1 MSDIVIT
8 GAKMHN
14 LRGIDVT
21 IPRNS
26 LTVVT
31 GLSGSGKST
40 LAFDTLYAEGQRRYV
55 ESLSAYARQFLDRL
69 AKPDVEKIEGL
80 SPAISIEQHTTSGN
94 PRSIVATVTEIHDY
108 LRILYGSIATP
119 HCPRCGREVTRQSAE
134 QIVEAIERLG
144 GLKILILAPV
154 VKGKKGRHEE
164 VFAKLRRD
172 GFVRVRVDGETYLL
186 EEVPELDKK
195 KAHTIDVVV
204 DRLVLPCD
212 RTRLTDSV
220 ELALK
225 VGNGVL
231 NVETLETTQ
240 TTQTTQTSQTSQTFS
255 ELNACPHC
263 GISFDELKPRSFS
276 FNSPFGAC
284 PTCGGL
290 GQLYYF
296 DEDLVVPDKSLPL
309 RECIH
314 PWRRAGHNAI
324 MYYNAL
330 LEQIA
335 KQYRVKLSTP
345 YEKLPAKF
353 RHDLMHGFK
362 DDLVLPWR
370 SVDKPFE
377 GVLAVLQKRLEE
389 AEDEETRAKYEAYQS
404 YRVCPACKGARLNEF
419 SRAATVAGKTICE
432 VMAMPVGEAL
442 EFFRELGGGKDF
454 RRKTEDI
461 KGEGHETLDGRQG
474 LKSQVS
480 SPSNRLSALRDIL
493 TEITKRLQFLI
504 DVGLDYLTLDR
515 AAATLSGGEMQ
526 RIRLATQIG
535 SGLTGVLYVLD
546 EPTIGLHP
554 RDNERLIAT
563 LKELRDRGNTV
574 VIVEHDE
581 EMMRA
586 ADWIV
591 DLGPGAGREGGQLM
605 YQGDFK
611 GLLKAKSL
619 TADYLTGRKRV
630 GEDFRRKTEDVR
642 GRGCET
648 LDGRQGLGSQVSS
661 LKSFPCL
668 TLSGASEHNLKNVTA
683 HIPVGSFT
691 VVTGVSGSGKST
703 LIDETLKPALM
714 NRFYGSKEKPGKFK
728 KLTGMEH
735 FDKVIEIDQSPIG
748 RTPRSNPA
756 TYVGFFSEIRELF
769 ALTEAAKARGY
780 TAGRFSFNVKG
791 GRCEVCGGDGVQKLE
806 MSFLP
811 DVYVTCE
818 QCGGKRFNAETLEVT
833 YGGKNISDVLAMT
846 VAEAYEFFAKVP
858 SLARKLK
865 TLVDVGLGYIALG
878 QSATTLSGGE
888 AQRIKLATELSKRST
903 GKTLYLLDE
912 PTTGLHFDDVAKL
925 MKILLQLR
933 DQGNTIVVIEHNL
946 DVIRSAD
953 WIIDLGPGGGDK
965 GGNLVCEGPVPKIR
979 ACKDSVTGRFL

>member
-1 MSDIVIT
+1 MDITIRNARV
-8 GAKMHN
+8 HN

-31 GLSGSGKST
+31 GLSGSGKSS

-69 AKPDVEKIEGL
+69 QKPDVEKIEGL
-80 SPAISIEQHTTSGN
+80 SPAISIEQHTTGGN

-108 LRILYGSIATP
+108 LRILYGSVAIP
-119 HCPRCGREVTRQSAE
+119 HCPKCGREVHRQSAE
-134 QIVEAIERLG
+134 QIVDTILASGKGKAI
-144 GLKILILAPV
+144 IYAPV
-154 VKGKKGRHEE
+154 VKGKKGRHENTLAAIRRNG
-164 VFAKLRRD
+164 FA
-172 GFVRVRVDGETYLL
+172 RVRIDGETYPIDEL
-186 EEVPELDKK
+186 PELGKK
-195 KAHTIDVVV
+195 CSHTIDIVV

-220 ELALK
+220 ELALREGK
-225 VGNGVL
+225 GVL
-231 NVETLETTQ
+231 SVERLESDPPVEETY
-240 TTQTTQTSQTSQTFS
+240 S
-255 ELNACPHC
+255 ELNACTHC

-284 PTCGGL
+284 PTCAGL
-290 GQLYYF
+290 GNLYYF
-296 DEDLVVPDKSLPL
+296 DEDLVVPDKTLPL

-314 PWRRAGHNAI
+314 AWRRAGHNAI

-330 LEQIA
+330 LEHIA
-335 KQYRVKLSTP
+335 KQYKVDLNTP
-345 YEKLPAKF
+345 YEKLPESF
-353 RHDLMHGFK
+353 RHRLMHGFS

-370 SVDKPFE
+370 SVDRPFE
-377 GVLAVLQKRLEE
+377 GVLATLQKRLDE
-389 AEDEETRAKYEAYQS
+389 AEDDETRKKYEAYQN
-404 YRVCPACKGARLNEF
+404 YRTCPDCHGSRLRPE
-419 SRAATVAGKTICE
+419 SRAATVGGRTIVE
-432 VMAMPVGEAL
+432 VMAMPVSQSLA
-442 EFFRELGGGKDF
+442 FFRS
-454 RRKTEDI
+454 
-461 KGEGHETLDGRQG
+461 LDAD
-474 LKSQVS
+474 
-480 SPSNRLSALRDIL
+480 SASRTFGPVRDIL
-493 TEITKRLQFLI
+493 HEIIRRLQFLM

-515 AAATLSGGEMQ
+515 PSATLSGGEMQ

-554 RDNERLIAT
+554 RDNDRLIAT
-563 LKELRDRGNTV
+563 LKGLRDRGNTV

-586 ADWIV
+586 ADYIV
-591 DLGPGAGREGGQLM
+591 DLGPGAGREGGRVM

-619 TADYLTGRKRV
+619 TADYLTGRKKVVPDDLRHIPI
-630 GEDFRRKTEDVR
+630 
-642 GRGCET
+642 
-648 LDGRQGLGSQVSS
+648 SS
-661 LKSFPCL
+661 ATKYL
-668 TLSGASEHNLKNVTA
+668 TLSGAKEHNLKNITVR
-683 HIPVGSFT
+683 IPVGSFT

-703 LIDETLKPALM
+703 LIDETLKSALM
-714 NRFYGSKEKPGKFK
+714 KHFYKARTTPGKYRK
-728 KLTGMEH
+728 ITGMEN

-756 TYVGFFSEIRELF
+756 TYVGFFSDIRELF
-769 ALTEAAKARGY
+769 AQTEAAKARGY

-791 GRCEVCGGDGVQKLE
+791 GRCEVCGGDGVRKLE

-811 DVYVTCE
+811 DVYVECE
-818 QCGGKRFNAETLEVT
+818 QCNGKRFNAETLEVT
-833 YGGKNISDVLAMT
+833 YGGKSIADVLAMT
-846 VAEAYEFFAKVP
+846 VAEAFEFFAKVP

-888 AQRIKLATELSKRST
+888 AQRIKLATELSRRAT
-903 GKTLYLLDE
+903 GRTLYLLDE

-925 MKILLQLR
+925 MRLLLKLR
-933 DQGNTIVVIEHNL
+933 DQGNTIVVIEHNT
-946 DVIRSAD
+946 DVMKCAD
-953 WIIDLGPGGGDK
+953 WIIDLGPDGGDR
-965 GGNLVCEGPVPKIR
+965 GGNLVCEGPIAAIR
-979 ACKDSVTGRFL
+979 DCKASITGRFLAP

>member
-1 MSDIVIT
+1 MDITIRNARV
-8 GAKMHN
+8 HN

-31 GLSGSGKST
+31 GLSGSGKSS

-69 AKPDVEKIEGL
+69 QKPDVEKIEGL
-80 SPAISIEQHTTSGN
+80 SPAISIEQHTTGGN

-108 LRILYGSIATP
+108 LRILYGSVAIP
-119 HCPRCGREVTRQSAE
+119 HCPKCGREVYRQSAE
-134 QIVEAIERLG
+134 QIVDTILASGKGKAI
-144 GLKILILAPV
+144 IYAPV
-154 VKGKKGRHEE
+154 VKGKKGRHENTLAAIRRNG
-164 VFAKLRRD
+164 FA
-172 GFVRVRVDGETYLL
+172 RVRIDGETYPIDEL
-186 EEVPELDKK
+186 PELGKK
-195 KAHTIDVVV
+195 CSHTIDIVV

-220 ELALK
+220 ELALREGK
-225 VGNGVL
+225 GVL
-231 NVETLETTQ
+231 SVERLESDPPVEETY
-240 TTQTTQTSQTSQTFS
+240 S
-255 ELNACPHC
+255 ELNACTHC

-284 PTCGGL
+284 PTCAGL
-290 GQLYYF
+290 GNLYYF
-296 DEDLVVPDKSLPL
+296 DEDLVVPDKTLPL

-314 PWRRAGHNAI
+314 AWRRAGHNAI

-330 LEQIA
+330 LEHIA
-335 KQYRVKLSTP
+335 KQYKVDLNTP
-345 YEKLPAKF
+345 YERLPESF
-353 RHDLMHGFK
+353 RHRLMHGFS

-370 SVDKPFE
+370 SVDRPFE
-377 GVLAVLQKRLEE
+377 GVLATLQKRLDE
-389 AEDEETRAKYEAYQS
+389 AEDDETRKKYEAYQN
-404 YRVCPACKGARLNEF
+404 YRTCPDCHGSRLRPE
-419 SRAATVAGKTICE
+419 SRAATVGGRTIVE
-432 VMAMPVGEAL
+432 VMAMPVSQSLA
-442 EFFRELGGGKDF
+442 FFRS
-454 RRKTEDI
+454 
-461 KGEGHETLDGRQG
+461 LDAD
-474 LKSQVS
+474 
-480 SPSNRLSALRDIL
+480 SASRTFGPVRDIL
-493 TEITKRLQFLI
+493 HEIIRRLQFLM

-515 AAATLSGGEMQ
+515 PSATLSGGEMQ

-554 RDNERLIAT
+554 RDNDRLIAT
-563 LKELRDRGNTV
+563 LKGLRDRGNTV

-586 ADWIV
+586 ADYVV
-591 DLGPGAGREGGQLM
+591 DLGPGAGREGGRVM

-619 TADYLTGRKRV
+619 TADYLTGRKKVVPDDLRHIPI
-630 GEDFRRKTEDVR
+630 
-642 GRGCET
+642 
-648 LDGRQGLGSQVSS
+648 SS
-661 LKSFPCL
+661 ATKYL
-668 TLSGASEHNLKNVTA
+668 TLSGAKEHNLKNITVR
-683 HIPVGSFT
+683 IPVGSFT

-703 LIDETLKPALM
+703 LIDETLKSALM
-714 NRFYGSKEKPGKFK
+714 KHFYKARTTPGKYRK
-728 KLTGMEH
+728 ITGMEN

-756 TYVGFFSEIRELF
+756 TYVGFFSDIRELF
-769 ALTEAAKARGY
+769 AQTEAAKARGY

-791 GRCEVCGGDGVQKLE
+791 GRCEVCGGDGVRKLE

-811 DVYVTCE
+811 DVYVECE
-818 QCGGKRFNAETLEVT
+818 QCNGKRFNAETLEVT
-833 YGGKNISDVLAMT
+833 YGGKSIADVLAMT
-846 VAEAYEFFAKVP
+846 VAEAFEFFAKVP

-888 AQRIKLATELSKRST
+888 AQRIKLATELSRRAT
-903 GKTLYLLDE
+903 GRTLYLLDE

-925 MKILLQLR
+925 MRLLLKLR
-933 DQGNTIVVIEHNL
+933 DQGNTIVVIEHNT
-946 DVIRSAD
+946 DVMKCAD
-953 WIIDLGPGGGDK
+953 WIIDLGPDGGDR
-965 GGNLVCEGPVPKIR
+965 GGNLVCEGPIAAIR
-979 ACKDSVTGRFL
+979 DCKASITGRFLAP

>member
-1 MSDIVIT
+1 MAAAPSSGLMGDIVIT
-8 GAKMHN
+8 KARMHN

-55 ESLSAYARQFLDRL
+55 ESLSAYARQFLDRMQ
-69 AKPDVEKIEGL
+69 KPDVEKIEGL

-108 LRILYGSIATP
+108 LRILYGSIAVP
-119 HCPRCGREVTRQSAE
+119 HCPKCGKPVTRQSAE
-134 QIVEAIERLG
+134 QIVDTILSDGAAKA
-144 GLKILILAPV
+144 KIVLYAPV

-164 VFAKLRRD
+164 VFATLKRN
-172 GFVRVRVDGETYLL
+172 GFARVRVDGEMRLL
-186 EEVPELDKK
+186 DEEIELDKK
-195 KAHTIDVVV
+195 CAHTIDVVI
-204 DRLVLPCD
+204 DRLVLPAESD
-212 RTRLTDSV
+212 AAFRTRLTDSV

-225 VGNGVL
+225 TGKGVL
-231 NVETLETTQ
+231 SVETLATAESAASTR
-240 TTQTTQTSQTSQTFS
+240 TFS
-255 ELNACPHC
+255 ELNACVDC

-284 PTCGGL
+284 PTCAGL

-296 DEDLVVPDKSLPL
+296 DEELVVPDKTLPL

-335 KQYRVKLSTP
+335 KQYKVKLETP

-370 SVDKPFE
+370 SVDRPFE
-377 GVLAVLQKRLEE
+377 GVLATLQRRIEE
-389 AEDEETRAKYEAYQS
+389 AEDDETRAKWEAYQS
-404 YRVCPACKGARLNEF
+404 YRTCPTCHGARLNEF
-419 SRAATVAGKTICE
+419 SRAATIAGKTICE

-442 EFFRELGGGKDF
+442 EFNNRIIELANGGRAEGGFDNSTVNKLAGLRE
-454 RRKTEDI
+454 I
-461 KGEGHETLDGRQG
+461 
-474 LKSQVS
+474 LK
-480 SPSNRLSALRDIL
+480 
-493 TEITKRLQFLI
+493 EISKRLQFLL

-515 AAATLSGGEMQ
+515 ASATLSGGEMQ

-563 LKELRDRGNTV
+563 LKGLRDRGNTV

-586 ADWIV
+586 ADYIV
-591 DLGPGAGREGGQLM
+591 DLGPGAGREGGRVM

-611 GLLKAKSL
+611 GLLKAESL
-619 TADYLTGRKRV
+619 TADYLTGR
-630 GEDFRRKTEDVR
+630 RKIEVAPASAPVR
-642 GRGCET
+642 TRA
-648 LDGRQGLGSQVSS
+648 SA
-661 LKSFPCL
+661 FL
-668 TLSGASEHNLKNVTA
+668 TISGACEHNLKNVTA
-683 HIPVGSFT
+683 HFPVGAFT

-703 LIDETLKPALM
+703 LVEETLKRALM
-714 NRFYGSKEKPGKFK
+714 KHFYGSKALPGKYRK
-728 KLTGMEH
+728 ITGMEH

-756 TYVGFFSEIRELF
+756 TYVGFFSDIRELF
-769 ALTEAAKARGY
+769 AQTEAAKARGY

-791 GRCEVCGGDGVQKLE
+791 GRCEVCGGDGLCKLE

-833 YGGKNISDVLAMT
+833 YGGKSISDVLEMT
-846 VAEAYEFFAKVP
+846 VAEGCEFFAKVP
-858 SLARKLK
+858 SLARKLR
-865 TLVDVGLGYIALG
+865 TLLDVGLGYVQLG
-878 QSATTLSGGE
+878 QPATTLSGGE
-888 AQRIKLATELSKRST
+888 AQRIKLATELSRRST

-925 MKILLQLR
+925 MKLLLRLR
-933 DQGNTIVVIEHNL
+933 DQGNTIIVIEHNT
-946 DVIRSAD
+946 DVMKCAD
-953 WIIDLGPGGGDK
+953 WIVDLGPGGGDK
-965 GGNLVCEGPVPKIR
+965 GGNLVCEGPIDAVR

>member
-1 MSDIVIT
+1 MDITIRN
-8 GAKMHN
+8 AKVHN
-14 LRGIDVT
+14 LKGVDVV
-21 IPRNS
+21 IPRDS

-31 GLSGSGKST
+31 GLSGSGKSS

-55 ESLSAYARQFLDRL
+55 ESLSAYARQFLDRMQ
-69 AKPDVEKIEGL
+69 KPDVERIEGL
-80 SPAISIEQHTTSGN
+80 SPAISIEQRTTSGN

-108 LRILYGSIATP
+108 LRILYGSAATP
-119 HCPRCGREVTRQSAE
+119 HCPKCGRPVTRQSAE
-134 QIVEAIERLG
+134 QIVDA
-144 GLKILILAPV
+144 ILAGEPGRIILYAPA

-164 VFAKLRRD
+164 TIAALARNGFA
-172 GFVRVRVDGETYLL
+172 RVRVDGTVYPID
-186 EEVPELDKK
+186 EVPALDKK

-225 VGNGVL
+225 TGKGVMS
-231 NVETLETTQ
+231 VELADKPDRPTV
-240 TTQTTQTSQTSQTFS
+240 FS
-255 ELNACPHC
+255 ELNACVEC
-263 GISFDELKPRSFS
+263 GLSFDELKPRSFS
-276 FNSPFGAC
+276 FNSPYGAC
-284 PTCGGL
+284 PTCSGL
-290 GQLYYF
+290 GHLYYF
-296 DEDLVVPDKSLPL
+296 DEELVVPDRTLPL

-335 KQYRVKLSTP
+335 RQYKVKLSTP

-362 DDLVLPWR
+362 DDLILPWR
-370 SVDKPFE
+370 SVDRPFE
-377 GVLAVLQKRLEE
+377 GVLATLQKRLEE
-389 AEDEETRAKYEAYQS
+389 AEDEETRAKWEAYQS
-404 YRVCPACKGARLNEF
+404 YRTCPTCHGARLNEF
-419 SRAATVAGKTICE
+419 SRAATVADKTIVE

-442 EFFRELGGGKDF
+442 AFFNGLCLAAKNAKNAENAPFATFASYAAKKTAPQATNLSGLG
-454 RRKTEDI
+454 
-461 KGEGHETLDGRQG
+461 
-474 LKSQVS
+474 
-480 SPSNRLSALRDIL
+480 
-493 TEITKRLQFLI
+493 EIVAEICRRLQFLL

-515 AAATLSGGEMQ
+515 AASSLSGGEMQ

-554 RDNERLIAT
+554 RDNDRLISA
-563 LKELRDRGNTV
+563 LKGLRDRGNTV
-574 VIVEHDE
+574 VVVEHDE

-591 DLGPGAGREGGQLM
+591 DLGPGAGREGGKVM
-605 YQGDFK
+605 YQGPFK

-619 TADYLTGRKRV
+619 TADYLTGRKKIQPRDSENVSDVSREQIRV
-630 GEDFRRKTEDVR
+630 LSHQTAKPLNHLTIS
-642 GRGCET
+642 GC
-648 LDGRQGLGSQVSS
+648 R
-661 LKSFPCL
+661 
-668 TLSGASEHNLKNVTA
+668 EHNLKNITA
-683 HIPVGSFT
+683 HFPVGAFT

-703 LIDETLKPALM
+703 LVDETLKRALM
-714 NRFYGSKEKPGKFK
+714 RRFYRSREVPGKFA
-728 KLTGMEH
+728 KLTGAEN
-735 FDKVIEIDQSPIG
+735 FDKVVEIDQSPIG

-769 ALTEAAKARGY
+769 AKTEAARARGY

-791 GRCEVCGGDGVQKLE
+791 GRCEVCGGDGVRKLE

-818 QCGGKRFNAETLEVT
+818 QCGGRRFNAETLEVA
-833 YGGKNISDVLAMT
+833 YAGKNIADVLAMT
-846 VAEAYEFFAKVP
+846 VAEAKDFFAKIP
-858 SLARKLK
+858 SLARKLS
-865 TLVDVGLGYIALG
+865 TLDDVGLGYIQLG

-888 AQRIKLATELSKRST
+888 AQRIKLATELSRRST
-903 GKTLYLLDE
+903 GRTLYLLDE

-925 MKILLQLR
+925 MKLLLRLR
-933 DQGNTIVVIEHNL
+933 DQGNTVIVIEHNT
-946 DVIRSAD
+946 DVMKCAD
-953 WIIDLGPGGGDK
+953 WIVDLGPGGGDA
-965 GGNLVCEGPVPKIR
+965 GGRVVCEGPIDQVR
-979 ACKDSVTGRFL
+979 ACKESFTAKYL

>member
-1 MSDIVIT
+1 MDITIKNARV
-8 GAKMHN
+8 HN

-21 IPRNS
+21 IPRDS

-31 GLSGSGKST
+31 GLSGSGKSS

-55 ESLSAYARQFLDRL
+55 ESLSAYARQFLDRME
-69 AKPDVEKIEGL
+69 KPDVEKIEGL
-80 SPAISIEQHTTSGN
+80 SPAISIEQRTTSGN

-108 LRILYGSIATP
+108 LRILYGSLATP
-119 HCPRCGREVTRQSAE
+119 HCPKCGRPVTRQSAE
-134 QIVEAIERLG
+134 QIVDAIEEIGRKEA
-144 GLKILILAPV
+144 GLRIVILAPV
-154 VKGKKGRHEE
+154 VKGKKGRHED
-164 VFAKLRRD
+164 VFATLKRN
-172 GFVRVRVDGETYLL
+172 GFARARVDGVQCLL
-186 EEVPELDKK
+186 EEAPALDRKRK
-195 KAHTIDVVV
+195 HDVEVVV
-204 DRLVLPCD
+204 DRLALPCE

-225 VGNGVL
+225 TGRGVME
-231 NVETLETTQ
+231 VEYVQPPQSNNQ
-240 TTQTTQTSQTSQTFS
+240 TIKQSDNCQTTFS
-255 ELNACPHC
+255 ELNACVHC

-284 PTCGGL
+284 PTCAGL

-296 DEDLVVPDKSLPL
+296 DEELVVPDRSLPL

-335 KQYRVKLSTP
+335 KQYRVRLDTP

-370 SVDKPFE
+370 SVDRPFE
-377 GVLAVLQKRLEE
+377 GVLATLQKRLEE
-389 AEDEETRAKYEAYQS
+389 AEDDETRAKWEAYQS
-404 YRVCPACKGARLNEF
+404 FRACPTCHGARLNEF
-419 SRAATVAGKTICE
+419 SRAATVADKTIVE

-442 EFFRELGGGKDF
+442 RFF
-454 RRKTEDI
+454 
-461 KGEGHETLDGRQG
+461 EG
-474 LKSQVS
+474 
-480 SPSNRLSALRDIL
+480 LSAPADGAGTASSRLVGLRDIL
-493 TEITKRLQFLI
+493 AEVVRRLRFLL

-515 AAATLSGGEMQ
+515 ASATLSGGEMQ

-554 RDNERLIAT
+554 RDNERLIGT
-563 LKELRDRGNTV
+563 LKGLRDRGNTV
-574 VIVEHDE
+574 VVVEHDE

-591 DLGPGAGREGGQLM
+591 DLGPGAGREGGRVM

-611 GLLKAKSL
+611 GLLKARSL
-619 TADYLTGRKRV
+619 TADYLTGRKRIENAECKMENEAKKPSTSSSFSIRNSQFLTV
-630 GEDFRRKTEDVR
+630 S
-642 GRGCET
+642 GC
-648 LDGRQGLGSQVSS
+648 
-661 LKSFPCL
+661 C
-668 TLSGASEHNLKNVTA
+668 EHNLKNITVR
-683 HIPVGSFT
+683 IPVGSFT

-703 LIDETLKPALM
+703 LVDETLKRALM
-714 NRFYGSKEKPGKFK
+714 KHFYRAKAVPGRHRKI
-728 KLTGMEH
+728 TGMEH

-769 ALTEAAKARGY
+769 ARTESAKARGY

-818 QCGGKRFNAETLEVT
+818 QCGGRRFNAETLEVA
-833 YGGKNISDVLAMT
+833 YGGKNIADVLAMT
-846 VAEAYEFFAKVP
+846 VAEACDFFSKVP
-858 SLARKLK
+858 TLARRLK
-865 TLVDVGLGYIALG
+865 TLEDVGLGYVQLG

-888 AQRIKLATELSKRST
+888 AQRIKLATELSRRST
-903 GKTLYLLDE
+903 GRTLYLLDE

-925 MKILLQLR
+925 MRLLLRLR
-933 DQGNTIVVIEHNL
+933 DQGNTVVVIEHNV
-946 DVIRSAD
+946 DVMRCAD
-953 WIIDLGPGGGDK
+953 WIVDLGPGGGDA
-965 GGNLVCEGPVPKIR
+965 GGRLVCEGPVAAVR
-979 ACKDSVTGRFL
+979 ACGESVTGRFL

>member
-1 MSDIVIT
+1 MDITIRNARV
-8 GAKMHN
+8 HN

-31 GLSGSGKST
+31 GLSGSGKSS

-69 AKPDVEKIEGL
+69 QKPDVEKIEGL
-80 SPAISIEQHTTSGN
+80 SPAISIEQHTTGGN

-108 LRILYGSIATP
+108 LRILYGSVAIP
-119 HCPRCGREVTRQSAE
+119 HCPKCGREVHRQSAE
-134 QIVEAIERLG
+134 QIVDTILASGKGKAI
-144 GLKILILAPV
+144 IYAPV
-154 VKGKKGRHEE
+154 VKGKKGRHENTLAAIRRNG
-164 VFAKLRRD
+164 FA
-172 GFVRVRVDGETYLL
+172 RVRIDGETYPIDEL
-186 EEVPELDKK
+186 PELGKK
-195 KAHTIDVVV
+195 CSHTIDIVV

-220 ELALK
+220 ELALREGK
-225 VGNGVL
+225 GVL
-231 NVETLETTQ
+231 SVERLESDPPGEETY
-240 TTQTTQTSQTSQTFS
+240 S
-255 ELNACPHC
+255 ELNACTHC

-284 PTCGGL
+284 PTCAGL
-290 GQLYYF
+290 GNLYYF
-296 DEDLVVPDKSLPL
+296 DEDLVVPDKTLPL

-314 PWRRAGHNAI
+314 AWRRAGHNAI

-330 LEQIA
+330 LEHIA
-335 KQYRVKLSTP
+335 KQYKVDLNTP
-345 YEKLPAKF
+345 YEKLPESF
-353 RHDLMHGFK
+353 RHRLMHGFS

-370 SVDKPFE
+370 SVDRPFE
-377 GVLAVLQKRLEE
+377 GVLATLQKRLDE
-389 AEDEETRAKYEAYQS
+389 AEDDETRKKYEAYQN
-404 YRVCPACKGARLNEF
+404 YRTCPDCHGSRLRPE
-419 SRAATVAGKTICE
+419 SRAATVGGRTIVE
-432 VMAMPVGEAL
+432 VMAMPVSQSLA
-442 EFFRELGGGKDF
+442 FFRS
-454 RRKTEDI
+454 
-461 KGEGHETLDGRQG
+461 LDAD
-474 LKSQVS
+474 
-480 SPSNRLSALRDIL
+480 SASRTFGPVRDIL
-493 TEITKRLQFLI
+493 HEIIRRLQFLM

-515 AAATLSGGEMQ
+515 PSATLSGGEMQ

-554 RDNERLIAT
+554 RDNDRLIAT
-563 LKELRDRGNTV
+563 LKGLRDRGNTV

-586 ADWIV
+586 ADYIV
-591 DLGPGAGREGGQLM
+591 DLGPGAGREGGRVM

-619 TADYLTGRKRV
+619 TADYLTGRKKVVPDDLRHIPI
-630 GEDFRRKTEDVR
+630 
-642 GRGCET
+642 
-648 LDGRQGLGSQVSS
+648 SS
-661 LKSFPCL
+661 ATKYL
-668 TLSGASEHNLKNVTA
+668 TLSGAKEHNLKNITVR
-683 HIPVGSFT
+683 IPVGSFT

-703 LIDETLKPALM
+703 LIDETLKSALM
-714 NRFYGSKEKPGKFK
+714 KHFYKARTTPGKYRK
-728 KLTGMEH
+728 ITGMEN

-756 TYVGFFSEIRELF
+756 TYVGFFSDIRELF
-769 ALTEAAKARGY
+769 AQTEAAKARGY

-791 GRCEVCGGDGVQKLE
+791 GRCEVCGGDGVRKLE

-811 DVYVTCE
+811 DVYVECE
-818 QCGGKRFNAETLEVT
+818 QCNGKRFNAETLEVT
-833 YGGKNISDVLAMT
+833 YGGKSIADVLAMT
-846 VAEAYEFFAKVP
+846 VAEAFEFFAKVP

-888 AQRIKLATELSKRST
+888 AQRIKLATELSRRAT
-903 GKTLYLLDE
+903 GRTLYLLDE

-925 MKILLQLR
+925 MRLLLKLR
-933 DQGNTIVVIEHNL
+933 DQGNTIVVIEHNT
-946 DVIRSAD
+946 DVMKCAD
-953 WIIDLGPGGGDK
+953 WIIDLGPDGGDR
-965 GGNLVCEGPVPKIR
+965 GGNLVCEGPIAAIR
-979 ACKDSVTGRFL
+979 DCKASITGRFLAP

>member
-1 MSDIVIT
+1 MDITIRNARV
-8 GAKMHN
+8 HN

-31 GLSGSGKST
+31 GLSGSGKSS

-69 AKPDVEKIEGL
+69 QKPDVEKIEGL
-80 SPAISIEQHTTSGN
+80 SPAISIEQHTTGGN

-108 LRILYGSIATP
+108 LRILYGSVAIP
-119 HCPRCGREVTRQSAE
+119 HCPKCGREVHRQSAE
-134 QIVEAIERLG
+134 QIVDTILASGKGKAI
-144 GLKILILAPV
+144 IYAPV
-154 VKGKKGRHEE
+154 VKGKKGRHENTLAAIRRNG
-164 VFAKLRRD
+164 FA
-172 GFVRVRVDGETYLL
+172 RVRIDGESYPIDEL
-186 EEVPELDKK
+186 PELDKK
-195 KAHTIDVVV
+195 CSHTIDIVV

-220 ELALK
+220 ELALREGK
-225 VGNGVL
+225 GVL
-231 NVETLETTQ
+231 SVERLESDPPVEETY
-240 TTQTTQTSQTSQTFS
+240 S
-255 ELNACPHC
+255 ELNACTHC

-284 PTCGGL
+284 PTCAGL
-290 GQLYYF
+290 GNLYYF
-296 DEDLVVPDKSLPL
+296 DEDLVVPDKTLPL

-314 PWRRAGHNAI
+314 AWRRAGHNAI

-330 LEQIA
+330 LEHIA
-335 KQYRVKLSTP
+335 KQYKVDLNTP
-345 YEKLPAKF
+345 YEKLPESF
-353 RHDLMHGFK
+353 RHRLMHGFS

-370 SVDKPFE
+370 SVDRPFE
-377 GVLAVLQKRLEE
+377 GVLATLQKRLDE
-389 AEDEETRAKYEAYQS
+389 AEDDETRKKYEAYQN
-404 YRVCPACKGARLNEF
+404 YRTCPDCHGSRLRPE
-419 SRAATVAGKTICE
+419 SRAATVGGRTIVE
-432 VMAMPVGEAL
+432 VMAMPVSQSLA
-442 EFFRELGGGKDF
+442 FFRS
-454 RRKTEDI
+454 
-461 KGEGHETLDGRQG
+461 LDAD
-474 LKSQVS
+474 
-480 SPSNRLSALRDIL
+480 SASRTFGPVRDIL
-493 TEITKRLQFLI
+493 HEIIRRLQFLM

-515 AAATLSGGEMQ
+515 PSATLSGGEMQ

-554 RDNERLIAT
+554 RDNDRLIAT
-563 LKELRDRGNTV
+563 LKGLRDRGNTV

-586 ADWIV
+586 ADYIV
-591 DLGPGAGREGGQLM
+591 DLGPGAGREGGRVM

-619 TADYLTGRKRV
+619 TADYLTGRKKVVPDDLRHIPI
-630 GEDFRRKTEDVR
+630 
-642 GRGCET
+642 
-648 LDGRQGLGSQVSS
+648 SS
-661 LKSFPCL
+661 ATKYL
-668 TLSGASEHNLKNVTA
+668 TLSGAKEHNLKNITVR
-683 HIPVGSFT
+683 IPVGSFT

-703 LIDETLKPALM
+703 LIDETLKSALM
-714 NRFYGSKEKPGKFK
+714 KHFYKARTTPGKYRK
-728 KLTGMEH
+728 ITGMEN

-756 TYVGFFSEIRELF
+756 TYVGFFSDIRELF
-769 ALTEAAKARGY
+769 AQTEAAKARGY

-791 GRCEVCGGDGVQKLE
+791 GRCEVCGGDGVRKLE

-811 DVYVTCE
+811 DVYVECE
-818 QCGGKRFNAETLEVT
+818 QCNGKRFNAETLEVT
-833 YGGKNISDVLAMT
+833 YGGKSIADVLAMT
-846 VAEAYEFFAKVP
+846 VAEAFEFFAKVP

-888 AQRIKLATELSKRST
+888 AQRIKLATELSRRAT
-903 GKTLYLLDE
+903 GRTLYLLDE

-925 MKILLQLR
+925 MRLLLKLR
-933 DQGNTIVVIEHNL
+933 DQGNTIVVIEHNT
-946 DVIRSAD
+946 DVMKCAD
-953 WIIDLGPGGGDK
+953 WIIDLGPDGGDR
-965 GGNLVCEGPVPKIR
+965 GGNLVCEGPI
-979 ACKDSVTGRFL
+979 AAICDCKASITGRFLAP